1 MSAGKML
8 HTGNF
13 LHTETI
19 KDWKEHWSWP

>member
-13 LHTETI
+13 LHTLKKI
-19 KDWKEHWSWP
+19 RGNID